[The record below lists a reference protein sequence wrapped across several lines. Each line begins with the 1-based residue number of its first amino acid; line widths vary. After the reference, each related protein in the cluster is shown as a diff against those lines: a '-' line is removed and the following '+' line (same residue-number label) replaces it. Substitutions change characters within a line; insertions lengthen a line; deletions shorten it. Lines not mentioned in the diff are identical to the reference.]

1 MKKYFR
7 IERIT
12 EDEFITATGFD
23 VGDYGQT
30 TVISD
35 GIIYTA
41 VESDVKD
48 KRQFAEVEHGTWT
61 IAKYDTHWCCYCSN
75 CKQRTDVDRNTP
87 MDEEYPHCP
96 KCGAIMDKKEDD

>member
-1 MKKYFR
+1 MSCKKCLHSGMCKMEIAPSWDRKNCPY
-7 IERIT
+7 
-12 EDEFITATGFD
+12 
-23 VGDYGQT
+23 
-30 TVISD
+30 
-35 GIIYTA
+35 
-41 VESDVKD
+41 VKD
-48 KRQFAEVEHGTWT
+48 KRQFAEVRHGTWK